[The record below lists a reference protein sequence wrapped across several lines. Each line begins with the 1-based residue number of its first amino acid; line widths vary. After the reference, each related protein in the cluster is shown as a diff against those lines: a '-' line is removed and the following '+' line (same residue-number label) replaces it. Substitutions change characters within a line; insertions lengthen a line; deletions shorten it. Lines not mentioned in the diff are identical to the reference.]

1 MSRDSRMLRRLL
13 VERHVL
19 RAGRVLA
26 AEGLVVGST
35 GNASARLDDGLVITP
50 TRVRYGRMGRRD
62 LVELDL
68 EGRRLHGRRAP
79 STETPVHLAIY
90 LGRPDVG
97 AIVHTHSP
105 HATAWSFLGEP
116 LEPATEEVS
125 YFAIGPVRTAPPAPR
140 GTPELA
146 TAAARTLADGGAVLL
161 GGHGVIAVGKTLDH
175 ALDVAR
181 AVEHQAQVAWL
192 LRGRGRGPGSEPR
205 PGPA

>member
-1 MSRDSRMLRRLL
+1 VHDRPRLRRLA

-19 RAGRVLA
+19 RAGRALA

-50 TRVRYGRMGRRD
+50 TRVRYPRMRHRD
-62 LVELDL
+62 LVHLGLD
-68 EGRRLHGRRAP
+68 GRRRRGRRAP
-79 STETPVHLAIY
+79 STEVPLHLAIY

-105 HATAWSFLGEP
+105 HATAWSFLDAP
-116 LEPATEEVS
+116 LQPATEEVS
-125 YFAIGPVRTAPPAPR
+125 YFAIGTVRTSAPAPR
-140 GTPELA
+140 GSAELA
-146 TAAARTLADGGAVLL
+146 VAAARTLSDGAAVLL
-161 GGHGVIAVGKTLDH
+161 GGHGVLAVGATLDD

-192 LRGRGRGPGSEPR
+192 LRGRGAG
-205 PGPA
+205 

>member
-1 MSRDSRMLRRLL
+1 VLQRPRLRRLA

-19 RAGRVLA
+19 RAGRTLA

-35 GNASARLDDGLVITP
+35 GNASARLGGGLVITP
-50 TRVRYGRMGRRD
+50 TRVRYPRMGHGD
-62 LVELDL
+62 LVHLDL

-79 STETPVHLAIY
+79 STEVPLHLAIY

-105 HATAWSFLGEP
+105 YATAWSFLDVR
-116 LEPATEEVS
+116 LEPETEEIA
-125 YFAIGPVRTAPPAPR
+125 YFAIGTVRTSTPAPR

-146 TAAARTLADGGAVLL
+146 VAAARTLADDAAVLL
-161 GGHGVIAVGKTLDH
+161 GGHGVIAVGATLDD

-181 AVEHQAQVAWL
+181 AVEHQAHVAWL
-192 LRGRGRGPGSEPR
+192 LRTESR
-205 PGPA
+205 